1 MMLTQTV
8 LALAL
13 LGSASAAWAVPL
25 LALQGFLAAGREI

>member
-13 LGSASAAWAVPL
+13 FGSASAAWAAPFLV
-25 LALQGFLAAGREI
+25 LQGFAATRHQT